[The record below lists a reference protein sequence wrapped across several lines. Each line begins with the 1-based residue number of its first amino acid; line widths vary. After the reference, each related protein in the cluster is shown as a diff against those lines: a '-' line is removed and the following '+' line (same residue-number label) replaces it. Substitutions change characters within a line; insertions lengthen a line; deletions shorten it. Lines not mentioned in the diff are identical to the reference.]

1 MPIGAD
7 KKTESEKPDYK
18 PEGQKKQSNEKKSAK
33 LKCFANSLSKKRLEK
48 LLRMFCTHRE
58 TDKCQVN
65 CADCI
70 LINIPWDLKGKEI
83 TLCRAIHREGILN
96 G

>member
-1 MPIGAD
+1 MEIEYHDEDSTAL
-7 KKTESEKPDYK
+7 KESKNK
-18 PEGQKKQSNEKKSAK
+18 KKQSKDKKSAK

-48 LLRMFCTHRE
+48 LLRMFCVHRE
-58 TDKCQVN
+58 TDGCPVN

-70 LINIPWDLKGKEI
+70 LINIPWDLKDMEI
-83 TLCRAIHREGILN
+83 TLCHAIHRGGILN